1 MTEDRTSE
9 DFLARWSRRKR
20 AAETGHE
27 TGHETSHA
35 AEQAE
40 PRRSIPSDSAS
51 PAGTPERREPEA
63 RQQDDEPFDLSS
75 LPPLESITAETD
87 VTAFLRKGVPPDL
100 TRAAL
105 RRAWVSDPA
114 IRDFIGLAENS
125 WDFNDPNAIPGFGPL
140 DQTPEQVRRMVAEL
154 FGDVRQAA
162 EQVVEQADRRA
173 DDRPPA
179 PSHGETDS
187 VASLPQAMP
196 GDAGDADPPNA
207 ESPGADG
214 PDSVAARDDEMPA
227 VASQQNDPSHP
238 APRSR
243 RSHGGALPR

>member
-27 TGHETSHA
+27 TSHA
-35 AEQAE
+35 TEQAE
-40 PRRSIPSDSAS
+40 PPQSAPPEGAP
-51 PAGTPERREPEA
+51 PAGTPEH
-63 RQQDDEPFDLSS
+63 RQPDAQHQDDEPFDLSS

-154 FGDVRQAA
+154 FGEVRQAA
-162 EQVVEQADRRA
+162 EQIVKQADKLA
-173 DDRPPA
+173 DGRPGA

-187 VASLPQAMP
+187 VASLPQAP
-196 GDAGDADPPNA
+196 PNDAGHVDPKNA
-207 ESPGADG
+207 ESPDADG
-214 PDSVAARDDEMPA
+214 PDSPAARNDEAPA
-227 VASQQNDPSHP
+227 VATQQNDASQP

>member
-27 TGHETSHA
+27 TGLETGHA
-35 AEQAE
+35 AE
-40 PRRSIPSDSAS
+40 PPRSIPSDSAS
-51 PAGTPERREPEA
+51 AAGTPEYRGPEA
-63 RQQDDEPFDLSS
+63 RQQDDEPFDLAS

-87 VTAFLRKGVPPDL
+87 VTVFLRKGVPPDL

-105 RRAWVSDPA
+105 RRAWTSDPA

-154 FGDVRQAA
+154 FGEVRLA
-162 EQVVEQADRRA
+162 VEQTAVEMDKLA

-187 VASLPQAMP
+187 VASLPRAMQ
-196 GDAGDADPPNA
+196 GDAGHADPPNA
-207 ESPGADG
+207 GSPSADG
-214 PDSVAARDDEMPA
+214 PESPVTRDDEMPA
-227 VASQQNDPSHP
+227 VASQQND
-238 APRSR
+238 APQPVSRLR

>member
-1 MTEDRTSE
+1 MTDDRTSE

-20 AAETGHE
+20 AAEAGRE
-27 TGHETSHA
+27 

-40 PRRSIPSDSAS
+40 PSRSAPPDDAS
-51 PAGTPERREPEA
+51 PALPERREPEA

-154 FGDVRQAA
+154 FGEVRQAA
-162 EQVVEQADRRA
+162 EQVVGQADRLA
-173 DDRPPA
+173 DDLPA
-179 PSHGETDS
+179 ATARRETDS
-187 VASLPQAMP
+187 VTSWPEDEANGADH
-196 GDAGDADPPNA
+196 GDAENA
-207 ESPGADG
+207 KSIGAPG
-214 PDSVAARDDEMPA
+214 PDFAARRDDEMPA
-227 VASQQNDPSHP
+227 VASQQNEAP